1 MLYKILCMKKKRKN
15 IFNLDLYRK
24 KEMKDWNK
32 LLKISLE
39 IYFYK

>member
-1 MLYKILCMKKKRKN
+1 MKKKRKN